1 MNEDKKCLNI
11 VPIKLC
17 YPLAW
22 VFFFALFFPPVE
34 SFFRKSGLRWAYIFS
49 FSLSLSFALTPI
61 MKRIALRVRLLDFPS
76 GSKAHHYPTPMLGGV
91 AVYFAFTFSLLKNF
105 ILDPGMKAV
114 LIGATVVFCFSL
126 VDDIKRLSAVIRLV
140 VQLLAVSLLIKY
152 GVYLVL
158 FPPYLWWGMVFNA
171 ILTYLWVIG
180 IANAFNFLDGM
191 DGLAAG
197 LSGIVA
203 FFLGMVAFETNQ
215 PYLGWLAVAAL
226 GSSVGF
232 FPYNFKIKGDAEIF
246 LGDSGSTFLGFILA
260 SIAVKGE
267 WADND
272 PIVSLT
278 APLLIFAVM
287 IYDMVHITISRII
300 TGKVRSIGEW
310 IAYVGRDHI
319 HHRFEALFRSKK
331 QSVLFIYLISISLG
345 ITALLLRSATTRDA
359 LTLLGQ
365 GVIILIVVTFLE
377 RAGNRLERRG

>member
-1 MNEDKKCLNI
+1 MNVERKCLNI
-11 VPIKLC
+11 IPIKFC
-17 YPLAW
+17 YPLALV
-22 VFFFALFFPPVE
+22 VFISLWFPSVE
-34 SFFRKSGLRWAYIFS
+34 SFFRRAGLRWVYILI
-49 FSLSLSFALTPI
+49 FSLSLSLSLTPI
-61 MKRIALRVRLLDFPS
+61 MKRIALKFKLLDFPS
-76 GSKAHHYPTPMLGGV
+76 ARKIHRHPTPILGGV
-91 AVYFAFTFSLLKNF
+91 AVYSAFTFSLLKNF

-114 LIGATVVFCFSL
+114 LLGATVVFLFSL
-126 VDDIKRLSAVIRLV
+126 IDDIKRLSPALRLG
-140 VQLLAVSLLIKY
+140 VQILAVSLLLKY

-158 FPPYLWWGMVFNA
+158 FPPYLWWGMVVNA
-171 ILTYLWVIG
+171 VLTYLWVIG

-197 LSGIVA
+197 LSGITA

-232 FPYNFKIKGDAEIF
+232 LPYNFKIRGDAEIF

-267 WADND
+267 WADNN

-287 IYDMVHITISRII
+287 IYDMVHITVSRVL
-300 TGKVRSIGEW
+300 TGKVKSVKEW

-319 HHRFEALFRSKK
+319 HHRFESLFRSKK
-331 QSVLFIYLISISLG
+331 QSVLFIYLISICLG
-345 ITALLLRSATTRDA
+345 ITALLLRSATTKDA
-359 LTLLGQ
+359 LILLGQ
-365 GVIILIVVTFLE
+365 GATILILITFLE
-377 RAGNRLERRG
+377 RAGNRLERRR